1 MKYTVDYLKLSIRTF
16 CFCFTLF
23 YFMNL
28 LFSYLNVFELSIN
41 KIVLDVIGF
50 TILYSTLQFFRSNKV
65 EKKN

>member
-1 MKYTVDYLKLSIRTF
+1 
-16 CFCFTLF
+16 
-23 YFMNL
+23 MNL